1 MEHDDGRAE
10 CYEVEFL
17 AGTTEYQYEIDLYTG
32 AVLKSERESHS
43 VPASGSSGP
52 HIGEAAAKSAA
63 LTHAGVSESG
73 ASRIQ
78 VELDRD
84 DGWTLYEVEFH
95 VGRTEYSYEID
106 ASSGA
111 IVKAEQELDD

>member
-1 MEHDDGRAE
+1 
-10 CYEVEFL
+10 
-17 AGTTEYQYEIDLYTG
+17 
-32 AVLKSERESHS
+32 
-43 VPASGSSGP
+43 
-52 HIGEAAAKSAA
+52 
-63 LTHAGVSESG
+63 
-73 ASRIQ
+73 

-84 DGWTLYEVEFH
+84 DGRTLYEVEFH